1 MNTAKIRVAIV
12 FPSDAKELQAT
23 RVENSR
29 LKEVALS
36 LVHAGAQVVSAPYCD
51 AVAGEI
57 EAHLADVNV
66 VLVWYNPFEAGR
78 DRSQLNA
85 MLRSLAAKG
94 VRVSAHP
101 DVIDKMGTKD
111 VLYQTRHL
119 TWGTDVRRY
128 KSLEVMRA
136 QLPIA
141 LRSGPRVLKQ
151 LRGQSGDG
159 VWKVSLTNSSPPM
172 QIAVRHA
179 TRSSVEQVMSLD
191 DFLTTCRPYF
201 EQFGAMIDQPFQSR
215 LNEGM
220 IRCYVVRDRVEGFG
234 EQLINAL
241 YPAPQGKPQTEAP
254 QPGPRLYFAAD
265 RPDFGALKYQLET
278 EWIPQLC
285 DVLQIKRDDL
295 PALWDADFM
304 FGEKTSAGED
314 TFVLC
319 EINMSCVYPFPPSAM
334 QALVADVMGSVSL
347 LIS

>member
-1 MNTAKIRVAIV
+1 MNTATIRVAIV
-12 FPSDAKELQAT
+12 FPADTTALSAT
-23 RVENSR
+23 RLQDSR
-29 LKEVALS
+29 LNEVAQS
-36 LVHAGAQVVSAPYCD
+36 LARAGAQVVSAPYCD
-51 AVAGEI
+51 AIAGEV
-57 EAHLADVNV
+57 EAHLTTVNV

-85 MLRSLAAKG
+85 MLRALAAKG
-94 VRVSAHP
+94 IRVSAHP

-119 TWGTDVRRY
+119 SWGTDVRRY
-128 KSLEVMRA
+128 ENLDAMQA
-136 QLPIA
+136 QLPLA

-159 VWKVSLTNSSPPM
+159 VWKVSLTSSSPQM
-172 QIAVRHA
+172 QVSVRHA
-179 TRSSVEQVMSLD
+179 KRDSIEQVMTLD
-191 DFLTTCRPYF
+191 NFLTTCRPYF
-201 EQFGAMIDQPFQSR
+201 EQFGAMIDQPFQAR

-241 YPAPQGKPQTEAP
+241 YPAPQGQPQTEAP
-254 QPGPRLYFAAD
+254 QPGPRHYFAAD
-265 RPDFGALKYQLET
+265 RPDFGALKHQLET

-285 DVLQIKRDDL
+285 DALQIKRDDL

-304 FGEKTSAGED
+304 FGEKTSNGED

-334 QALVADVMGSVSL
+334 QALVADVMGQAL
-347 LIS
+347 N